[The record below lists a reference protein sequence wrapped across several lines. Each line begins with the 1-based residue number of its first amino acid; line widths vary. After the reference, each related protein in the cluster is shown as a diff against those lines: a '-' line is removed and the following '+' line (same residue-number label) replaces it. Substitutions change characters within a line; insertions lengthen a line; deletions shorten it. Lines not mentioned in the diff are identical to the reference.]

1 MEALRRGH
9 RWVQEGSGRSQCKKK
24 KKKKLESLWWV
35 WRRGYKRYWCSKQTM
50 LENLRG
56 KGCLEKRRSGCL
68 VTFSRDKTIIPPGYL
83 QAFGNSFEGIFSLIP
98 NLFSLLT
105 VFFHYRR
112 RIVEGLWSQINRPKL
127 FLSRVFTPVKP
138 YCIFKNVPDVE
149 TGSIMFGYQDPFH
162 LTKTY
167 HVLRSQSPRTFH
179 HLA

>member
-1 MEALRRGH
+1 
-9 RWVQEGSGRSQCKKK
+9 
-24 KKKKLESLWWV
+24 
-35 WRRGYKRYWCSKQTM
+35 M

-138 YCIFKNVPDVE
+138 YCIFKIVPDVE